1 MDCLTSF
8 ENSLLLDVTSPC
20 TYSADIE
27 PAYNGARRTYAPELC
42 HDFATTFVRCAAGV
56 IAHVKPA
63 ALFSFA
69 SHKSCSSCVSPICT
83 DSTLRTFLCNATHE
97 LSLFGV
103 TLLATSAISG
113 GKVSFVAYRS
123 ELVEDI
129 LAKPEH
135 REFLATFG
143 HSTESVQTLM
153 KSMRS
158 RIFVFH
164 ARKAVFPHEIGL
176 VLGYPLADVQGFMNG
191 QSELFTGAWKVYDN
205 TEETRFRLE
214 QLKNAENHCKLRFY
228 QGESLAQILSS
239 YGNAEKYRVA

>member
-8 ENSLLLDVTSPC
+8 ENLSLLDVPSPY
-20 TYSADIE
+20 TYSADKKPVFNE
-27 PAYNGARRTYAPELC
+27 GERTYTPELC

-56 IAHVKPA
+56 IAYVKPA

-69 SHKSCSSCVSPICT
+69 SHKSCSSCASLICT
-83 DSTLRTFLCNATHE
+83 DPTLRAFLCNATHE

-113 GKVSFVAYRS
+113 GKVSFVAYRP
-123 ELVEDI
+123 ELVEGI

-135 REFLATFG
+135 CEFLATFG
-143 HSTESVQTLM
+143 HSTESAQALM

-158 RIFVFH
+158 KIFAFH
-164 ARKAVFPHEIGL
+164 ARKAAFPHEIGL

-205 TEETRFRLE
+205 TEETRLRLE
-214 QLKNAENHCKLRFY
+214 QLKNAEDHCKLRFY

-239 YGNAEKYRVA
+239 YGNAEKYQVA

>member
-8 ENSLLLDVTSPC
+8 ENSSLLDVPSPY
-20 TYSADIE
+20 TYSADKKPVFNE
-27 PAYNGARRTYAPELC
+27 GKRAYAPELC

-56 IAHVKPA
+56 IA
-63 ALFSFA
+63 
-69 SHKSCSSCVSPICT
+69 SHKSCSSCASLVCT
-83 DSTLRTFLCNATHE
+83 DPTLRSFLCNATHE

-113 GKVSFVAYRS
+113 GKVTFVAYRP

-129 LAKPEH
+129 LAKSEH
-135 REFLATFG
+135 CEFLAAFG
-143 HSTESVQTLM
+143 HSTESVQALM

-158 RIFVFH
+158 RIFAFH
-164 ARKAVFPHEIGL
+164 ARKAAFPHEIGL

-205 TEETRFRLE
+205 TEETRLRLE
-214 QLKNAENHCKLRFY
+214 RLKDAEDQCKHRFY

-239 YGNAEKYRVA
+239 YGNTKKCQVA

>member
-8 ENSLLLDVTSPC
+8 ENSSLLDVPSPY
-20 TYSADIE
+20 TYSADKK
-27 PAYNGARRTYAPELC
+27 PAFNEGGRAYTPELC

-63 ALFSFA
+63 ALFSFT
-69 SHKSCSSCVSPICT
+69 SHKSCSSCTSLICA
-83 DSTLRTFLCNATHE
+83 DPTLRAFLCNATHE

-113 GKVSFVAYRS
+113 GKVTFVAYRP

-129 LAKPEH
+129 LAKSEH
-135 REFLATFG
+135 CEFLAAFG
-143 HSTESVQTLM
+143 HSTESVQALM

-158 RIFVFH
+158 RIFAFH
-164 ARKAVFPHEIGL
+164 ARKAAFPHEIGL

-191 QSELFTGAWKVYDN
+191 QPELFTGAWKVYDN
-205 TEETRFRLE
+205 TEETRLRLE
-214 QLKNAENHCKLRFY
+214 RLKDAEDQCKHRFY

-239 YGNAEKYRVA
+239 YGNAEKCQVA

>member
-158 RIFVFH
+158 RIFAFH

-176 VLGYPLADVQGFMNG
+176 VLGYPLVDVQGFMNG

-205 TEETRFRLE
+205 TEETRFRL
-214 QLKNAENHCKLRFY
+214 
-228 QGESLAQILSS
+228 
-239 YGNAEKYRVA
+239 

>member
-8 ENSLLLDVTSPC
+8 ENSSLLDVPSPY
-20 TYSADIE
+20 TYSADKKPVINE
-27 PAYNGARRTYAPELC
+27 DARAYTPELC

-56 IAHVKPA
+56 IAYVKPA
-63 ALFSFA
+63 ALFSFT
-69 SHKSCSSCVSPICT
+69 SHKSCSSCTSLICT
-83 DSTLRTFLCNATHE
+83 DPTLRAFLCNATHE

-113 GKVSFVAYRS
+113 GKVTFVAYRP
-123 ELVEDI
+123 ELVEGI

-135 REFLATFG
+135 CEFLATFG
-143 HSTESVQTLM
+143 HSTESVQALM

-158 RIFVFH
+158 KIFAFH
-164 ARKAVFPHEIGL
+164 ARKAAFPHEIGL

-191 QSELFTGAWKVYDN
+191 QPELFTGAWKVYDN
-205 TEETRFRLE
+205 TEETRLRLE
-214 QLKNAENHCKLRFY
+214 QLKDAEDHCKLRFY

-239 YGNAEKYRVA
+239 YGNAEKYQVA